1 VTQFFSHKFD
11 DTRQQILT
19 RLWGVLSNNVLA
31 RMFSHTHNKLNL
43 FEAMNRGSLI
53 LINTAKDLL
62 KQEGC
67 QIFGRFMITCI
78 SQATQERAALPEG
91 KRLPTFIYIDEAAD
105 YFDDSLEEL
114 LNTARKYMVGL
125 IIATQNLGQFSQK
138 LLASVL
144 SSTSI
149 KFVGG
154 VSRHDA
160 VALAGEMKT
169 EPEFILFAQKSGGQ
183 TQFVTYVRNAMQEA
197 LGFVVPLGEL
207 ERSPK
212 IGSEDFQELL
222 RQNREK
228 YTASFEPALLETSQA
243 IAGSGISFA
252 LDEPQRPI

>member
-67 QIFGRFMITCI
+67 EIFGRFMITCI

-91 KRLPTFIYIDEAAD
+91 RRLPTFIYIDEAVD

-125 IIATQNLGQFSQK
+125 IIATQNLGQFSHK

-149 KFVGG
+149 KYAGG

-160 VALAGEMKT
+160 VTLAGEMKAD
-169 EPEFILFAQKSGGQ
+169 PEFILAAQKGGGQ
-183 TQFVTYVRNAMQEA
+183 TQFVTYVRNAMQ
-197 LGFVVPLGEL
+197 
-207 ERSPK
+207 
-212 IGSEDFQELL
+212 
-222 RQNREK
+222 
-228 YTASFEPALLETSQA
+228 
-243 IAGSGISFA
+243 
-252 LDEPQRPI
+252 